1 MKKKALVLI
10 LAVAIAMVSG
20 CAGSS
25 KGDEPDVSVESSKTK
40 TTTTTTTKR
49 EYEEEDDYD
58 DYDEDVGYDAEDD
71 DDYSP
76 NIPPITKL
84 PSVEEFVN
92 TSIDLG
98 YYFNSEPPYSGT
110 ELWPEATGVITVV
123 NKSGYPNTYTLRIHD
138 SNSKAKDIFQR
149 YMKAV
154 GNDDYDEVVTGD
166 LYYNDNGD
174 NGYILFDV
182 TREKG
187 ASGEF
192 FDGSSSYDKYFY
204 GGIFYCGNIYMEVY
218 TGRSE
223 SLIKNSEK
231 DKIDEILRAYGLPT
245 PRS

>member
-1 MKKKALVLI
+1 MKKALVLI
-10 LAVAIAMVSG
+10 LTVAIAMVSG
-20 CAGSS
+20 CNNPSQEKEADETTRSS
-25 KGDEPDVSVESSKTK
+25 K
-40 TTTTTTTKR
+40 TTTTTTKHVSDEDSR
-49 EYEEEDDYD
+49 DDYD

-71 DDYSP
+71 DYSP

-84 PSVEEFVN
+84 PTVEEFVN

-110 ELWPEATGVITVV
+110 ELWPGASGVITVV
-123 NKSGYPNTYTLRIHD
+123 NKAGYPNSYSLSIYD
-138 SNSKAKDIFQR
+138 SGAKAKEWFQR
-149 YMKAV
+149 CMNAV

-182 TREKG
+182 TKEKG
-187 ASGEF
+187 YTGEF
-192 FDGSSSYDKYFY
+192 FDGSSSYDKYYY

-223 SLIKNSEK
+223 SQIKNSEK